1 MEHREEGVVYVGGMF
16 FSNLS
21 QQLSLSTGADPSFNN
36 TVEYTP
42 SLLYLHTGTTV
53 TYFQIN

>member
-21 QQLSLSTGADPSFNN
+21 QQLSLSTGADPSFK
-36 TVEYTP
+36 TESGVCAKRAVLPFT
-42 SLLYLHTGTTV
+42 
-53 TYFQIN
+53 